1 MQIDT
6 SLRPKKND
14 ILELSKIKTFSILIE
29 FIEKIN
35 NVYDIKHTYYKVDF
49 MMNLMIFIL
58 YQKYM
63 HFFYN
68 FDQVKKFDLT
78 ILK

>member
-1 MQIDT
+1 
-6 SLRPKKND
+6 
-14 ILELSKIKTFSILIE
+14 
-29 FIEKIN
+29 
-35 NVYDIKHTYYKVDF
+35 
-49 MMNLMIFIL
+49 MIFIL

-78 ILK
+78 ILKWHSF

>member
-63 HFFYN
+63 HFSIILI
-68 FDQVKKFDLT
+68 KLKSLT
-78 ILK
+78 